1 MKVQLAPRARLDL
14 IQIGDYLERESG
26 RRIARRWIERLEAK
40 ALDLEKQPYIGAEDA
55 SLGGRRRL
63 VVRPYLI
70 VYRISNNVVRVLRV
84 VHGARDLPNLFA
96 TEGE

>member
-1 MKVQLAPRARLDL
+1 MKVELAPRARLDL
-14 IQIGDYLERESG
+14 IQIGGYLEHESG
-26 RRIARRWIERLEAK
+26 RRTALRWVERLEKK
-40 ALDLEKQPYIGAEDA
+40 ALALGKQPYAGAEDA
-55 SLGGRRRL
+55 SLGGRRCL

-70 VYRISNNVVRVLRV
+70 VYRISNNVVRILRV